1 MKVTFLGTGYVGLV
15 SGACLAEIGHEVI
28 CADIDKKKI
37 TLLKKGVIP
46 IYEIGLEE
54 IVDRNVKEKRLTFTS
69 DLKKAIQ
76 ESEVVFMAVG
86 TPEDK
91 VTGQADLK
99 YVFAVAET
107 FGKHL
112 NGYKIFVDKSTVP
125 VGTAEKVEEIIKKA
139 SNGKYPFEV
148 VSNPEFLREGAAVKD
163 FLNPDRVV
171 VGTKSE
177 KARKMMEQIY
187 RPIARSG
194 RPIMFT
200 DVRSAEIIKYAANAF
215 LAMKI
220 TFINEVA
227 NFCDVAGGNVKEIAK
242 GLGYDSRIGERF
254 LYAGIGYG
262 GSCFPKD
269 VKAFVETGREYS
281 SHFHIIETVSEVN
294 EAQRIKPFIK
304 LKKQFGNKLK
314 DKTIAVWG
322 LAFKPR
328 TDDIREAPGI
338 ENIKL
343 FLEAGCKVQTF
354 DPVAMP
360 NTKKVLT
367 HKNLTYTK
375 KALDALKGVDA
386 LVICTEWDE
395 FRVVDYKD
403 LKKRMKGHLI
413 YDGRNVLERSEA
425 EANGFTYYGIGVWF
439 CHPFDYVE
447 NKFLMKQICFGPV
460 RVQI

>member
-28 CADIDKKKI
+28 CADIDTKKI
-37 TLLKKGVIP
+37 ASLKKGVIP

-54 IVDRNVKEKRLTFTS
+54 IVERNTKEGRLTFTT

-91 VTGQADLK
+91 VTGQADLQ

-112 NGYKIFVDKSTVP
+112 NGFKIFVDKSTVP

-139 SNGKYPFEV
+139 SKGKYPFEV

-163 FLNPDRVV
+163 FQNPDRVV
-171 VGTKSE
+171 LGVKSK

-187 RPIARSG
+187 RPIARNG
-194 RPIMFT
+194 RPILFT

-227 NFCDVAGGNVKEIAK
+227 NFCDVAGGNVKEVAK

-269 VKAFVETGREYS
+269 VKAFIETGREYN
-281 SHFHIIETVSEVN
+281 SHFHIIETVSGVN

-304 LKKQFGNKLK
+304 LQEVFGSTLK
-314 DKTIAVWG
+314 GKTIAVWG

-343 FLEAGCKVQTF
+343 FLEEGCKVRAF

-360 NTKKVLT
+360 NTKKVLQ

-375 KALDALKGVDA
+375 KALDALKGADA
-386 LVICTEWDE
+386 LVIATEWDE
-395 FRVVDYKD
+395 FRVVEYKD
-403 LKKRMKGHLI
+403 MKKLMKGRVI
-413 YDGRNVLERSEA
+413 YDGRNVFERAEA
-425 EANGFTYYGIGVWF
+425 EVHGFKYFGIGV
-439 CHPFDYVE
+439 
-447 NKFLMKQICFGPV
+447 
-460 RVQI
+460 

>member
-37 TLLKKGVIP
+37 AILKKGGIP

-54 IVDRNVKEKRLTFTS
+54 IVVRNVKEGRLSFTS

-91 VTGQADLK
+91 VTGQADLQ
-99 YVFAVAET
+99 YVFSVAET

-112 NGYKIFVDKSTVP
+112 NGYKLFVDKSTVP

-139 SNGKYPFEV
+139 SGGKHAFEV

-171 VGTKSE
+171 VGVKSD
-177 KARKMMEQIY
+177 KAKKMMEQIY
-187 RPIARSG
+187 RPIGRNG
-194 RPIMFT
+194 RPVMFT

-227 NFCDVAGGNVKEIAK
+227 NFCDVAGGNVKEVAK
-242 GLGYDSRIGERF
+242 GLGFDSRIGERF

-269 VKAFVETGREYS
+269 VKAFIETGREYDT
-281 SHFHIIETVSEVN
+281 HFQIIETVSEVN

-304 LKKQFGNKLK
+304 LQEVFGSKLK

-343 FLEAGCKVQTF
+343 FLEQGCKVRAF

-360 NTKKVLT
+360 NTKKVME

-375 KALDALKGVDA
+375 KALDALKGADI
-386 LVICTEWDE
+386 LVIATEWDE

-403 LKKRMKGHLI
+403 VKKLMKGNTI

-425 EANGFTYYGIGVWF
+425 EAHGFVYYGIGV
-439 CHPFDYVE
+439 
-447 NKFLMKQICFGPV
+447 
-460 RVQI
+460 

>member
-1 MKVTFLGTGYVGLV
+1 MKLSFLGTGYVGLV
-15 SGACLAEIGHEVI
+15 SGACMAEIGHEVI
-28 CADIDKKKI
+28 CADVDKEKI
-37 TLLKKGVIP
+37 AKLKKGVIP

-54 IVDRNVKEKRLTFTS
+54 IVERNVREGRLQFTS
-69 DLKKAIQ
+69 DLKEAIQ

-91 VTGQADLK
+91 MTGQADLQ
-99 YVFAVAET
+99 YVFAAAEA

-112 NGYKIFVDKSTVP
+112 NGFKLFVDKSTVP
-125 VGTAEKVEEIIKKA
+125 VGTAEKVEEVIKKT
-139 SNGKYPFEV
+139 SKGKYPFEV

-163 FLNPDRVV
+163 FLNPDRVI
-171 VGTKSE
+171 VGAKSD
-177 KARKMMEQIY
+177 KVKKIMEQIY

-194 RPIMFT
+194 RPVVFT

-227 NFCDVAGGNVKEIAK
+227 NFCDVAGGNVKEVAR

-269 VKAFVETGREYS
+269 VKAFIESGREYNA
-281 SHFHIIETVSEVN
+281 HFHIIETVNDVN
-294 EAQRIKPFIK
+294 VAQRIKPFIK
-304 LKKQFGNKLK
+304 LKEIFGGKLK

-322 LAFKPR
+322 IAFKPR
-328 TDDIREAPGI
+328 TDDIREAPAI

-343 FLEAGCKVQTF
+343 FLEEGARVRAF
-354 DPVAMP
+354 DPVAME
-360 NTKKVLT
+360 NTKKQIA
-367 HKNLTYTK
+367 HKKLVYTK
-375 KALDALKGVDA
+375 KALDALKDADA

-403 LKKRMKGHLI
+403 VKKLMKGEVI

-425 EANGFTYYGIGVWF
+425 EAHGFTYFGIGV
-439 CHPFDYVE
+439 
-447 NKFLMKQICFGPV
+447 
-460 RVQI
+460 

>member
-37 TLLKKGVIP
+37 AMLKKGIIP

-54 IVDRNVKEKRLTFTS
+54 IVDRNVKEGRLTFTT

-91 VTGQADLK
+91 VTGQADLQ

-112 NGYKIFVDKSTVP
+112 NGYKLFVDKSTVP
-125 VGTAEKVEEIIKKA
+125 VGTAERVEEIIKKA
-139 SNGKYPFEV
+139 SKGKHPFEV

-163 FLNPDRVV
+163 FQNPDRVV
-171 VGTKSE
+171 LGVKSD

-187 RPIARSG
+187 RPIARNG
-194 RPIMFT
+194 RPILFT

-227 NFCDVAGGNVKEIAK
+227 NFCDVAGGNVKEVAK
-242 GLGYDSRIGERF
+242 GLGYDNRIGERF

-269 VKAFVETGREYS
+269 VKAFIETGREYN

-294 EAQRIKPFIK
+294 QAQRIKPFIK
-304 LKKQFGNKLK
+304 LKEVLGDKLK
-314 DKTIAVWG
+314 GKTIAVWG

-328 TDDIREAPGI
+328 TDDTREAPGI

-343 FLEAGCKVQTF
+343 FLEEGCKVKAF

-360 NTKKVLT
+360 NTKKQLQ

-375 KALDALKGVDA
+375 KALDALKGADI
-386 LVICTEWDE
+386 LVIATEWDE
-395 FRVVDYKD
+395 FRVVSYAD
-403 LKKRMKGHLI
+403 LKRLMKGTTI

-425 EANGFTYYGIGVWF
+425 EAHGFTYYGIGV
-439 CHPFDYVE
+439 
-447 NKFLMKQICFGPV
+447 
-460 RVQI
+460 

>member
-15 SGACLAEIGHEVI
+15 SGACLAEIGHDVI

-37 TLLKKGVIP
+37 TMLKKGIIP

-54 IVDRNVKEKRLTFTS
+54 IVERNTKEGRLTFTT

-91 VTGQADLK
+91 VTGQADLQ

-107 FGKHL
+107 FGKYL
-112 NGYKIFVDKSTVP
+112 DGYKLFVDKSTVP

-139 SNGKYPFEV
+139 SKGKFPFEV

-163 FLNPDRVV
+163 FQNPDRVV
-171 VGTKSE
+171 IGTKSE
-177 KARKMMEQIY
+177 RARKMMEQIY
-187 RPIARSG
+187 RPIARNG
-194 RPIMFT
+194 RPLMFT
-200 DVRSAEIIKYAANAF
+200 DVRSAEIIKYAANAY

-227 NFCDVAGGNVKEIAK
+227 NFCDVAGGNVKEVAK
-242 GLGYDSRIGERF
+242 GLGFDNRIGNRF

-269 VKAFVETGREYS
+269 VKAFIETGREYN
-281 SHFHIIETVSEVN
+281 SHFHIIETVSGVN
-294 EAQRIKPFIK
+294 ESQRIKPFIK
-304 LKKQFGNKLK
+304 LQEVYGDKFKN
-314 DKTIAVWG
+314 KTIAVWG

-328 TDDIREAPGI
+328 TDDIREAPGV

-343 FLEAGCKVQTF
+343 FLEEGCKVKAF

-360 NTKKVLT
+360 NTKKVLE

-375 KALDALKGVDA
+375 KALDALKGADA

-403 LKKRMKGHLI
+403 LKKLMKGTLI

-425 EANGFTYYGIGVWF
+425 EAHGFTYYGIGV
-439 CHPFDYVE
+439 
-447 NKFLMKQICFGPV
+447 
-460 RVQI
+460 

>member
-15 SGACLAEIGHEVI
+15 SGACMAEIGHEVI
-28 CADIDKKKI
+28 CADIDTKKI
-37 TLLKKGVIP
+37 ALLKKGTIP

-54 IVDRNVKEKRLTFTS
+54 IVERNVREGRLWFTS
-69 DLKKAIQ
+69 DLKEAIE

-91 VTGQADLK
+91 VTGQADLQ

-139 SNGKYPFEV
+139 SQGKHPFEV

-171 VGTKSE
+171 VGVKSE
-177 KARKMMEQIY
+177 KARKMMEHVY
-187 RPIARSG
+187 RPIARNG
-194 RPIMFT
+194 RPVMFT

-220 TFINEVA
+220 TFMNEVA

-269 VKAFVETGREYS
+269 VKAFIETGREYDT
-281 SHFHIIETVSEVN
+281 HFKIIETVSGVN

-304 LKKQFGNKLK
+304 LKKVFGKKLK
-314 DKTIAVWG
+314 EKTIAVWG

-343 FLEAGCKVQTF
+343 FLEAGCIVRAF

-375 KALDALKGVDA
+375 KALEALKGVDA
-386 LVICTEWDE
+386 LVIATEWDE

-403 LKKRMKGHLI
+403 LKKLMKGDII
-413 YDGRNVLERSEA
+413 YDGRNVLERSDA
-425 EANGFTYYGIGVWF
+425 EAVGFTYYGIGV
-439 CHPFDYVE
+439 
-447 NKFLMKQICFGPV
+447 
-460 RVQI
+460 

>member
-1 MKVTFLGTGYVGLV
+1 MKIIVVGTGYVGLV
-15 SGACLAEIGHEVI
+15 SGACFAKIGHEVI
-28 CADIDKKKI
+28 CVDRDQTKIDK
-37 TLLKKGVIP
+37 LKNGEVP
-46 IYEIGLEE
+46 IYEPGLKE
-54 IVDRNVKEKRLTFTS
+54 ILETAIKN
-69 DLKKAIQ
+69 KKISFSNNL
-76 ESEVVFMAVG
+76 SEVVNYGEVVFIAVG
-86 TPEDK
+86 TPQTEN
-91 VTGQADLK
+91 GSADLSFV
-99 YVFAVAET
+99 YNVAEEIA
-107 FGKHL
+107 KAAKD
-112 NGYKIFVDKSTVP
+112 YKLIVTKSTVP
-125 VGTAEKVEEIIKKA
+125 VGTSAEVKSIVKNINPKLEFSVA
-139 SNGKYPFEV
+139 
-148 VSNPEFLREGAAVKD
+148 SNPEFLREGAAVKD

-171 VGTKSE
+171 VGVKSD
-177 KARKMMEQIY
+177 KAKKMMEQIY
-187 RPIARSG
+187 RPIGRNG
-194 RPIMFT
+194 RPVMFT

-227 NFCDVAGGNVKEIAK
+227 NFCDVAGGNVKEVAK

-269 VKAFVETGREYS
+269 VKAFIETGREYDT
-281 SHFHIIETVSEVN
+281 HFQIIETVSEVN

-304 LKKQFGNKLK
+304 LQEVFGSKLK

-343 FLEAGCKVQTF
+343 FLEQGCKVRAF

-360 NTKKVLT
+360 NTKKVME

-375 KALDALKGVDA
+375 KALDALKGADI
-386 LVICTEWDE
+386 LVIATEWDE

-403 LKKRMKGHLI
+403 LKKLMKGNTI

-425 EANGFTYYGIGVWF
+425 EAHGFVYYGIGV
-439 CHPFDYVE
+439 
-447 NKFLMKQICFGPV
+447 
-460 RVQI
+460 

>member
-37 TLLKKGVIP
+37 ALLKKGIIP

-54 IVDRNVKEKRLTFTS
+54 IVERNVREGRLTFTT
-69 DLKKAIQ
+69 DLKKSIQ

-91 VTGQADLK
+91 VTGQADLQ
-99 YVFAVAET
+99 YVFSVAET

-112 NGYKIFVDKSTVP
+112 NGFKLFVDKSTVP
-125 VGTAEKVEEIIKKA
+125 VGTAEKVEEIIKQA
-139 SNGKYPFEV
+139 SKGKHPFEV

-163 FLNPDRVV
+163 FQNPDRVV
-171 VGTKSE
+171 LGVKSE
-177 KARKMMEQIY
+177 RARKMMEQIY
-187 RPIARSG
+187 RPIARNG
-194 RPIMFT
+194 RPILFT

-227 NFCDVAGGNVKEIAK
+227 NFCDVAGGNVKEVAK
-242 GLGYDSRIGERF
+242 GLGYDNRIGERF

-269 VKAFVETGREYS
+269 VKAFIETGREYN
-281 SHFHIIETVSEVN
+281 SHFRIIETVSEVN

-304 LKKQFGNKLK
+304 LKEVFGNKFK
-314 DKTIAVWG
+314 DKTVAVWG
-322 LAFKPR
+322 LSFKPR
-328 TDDIREAPGI
+328 TDDTREAPGI

-343 FLEAGCKVQTF
+343 FLEEGCKVQAF
-354 DPVAMP
+354 DPVAMA
-360 NTKKVLT
+360 NTKKILQ

-386 LVICTEWDE
+386 LVIATEWDE

-403 LKKRMKGHLI
+403 LKKLMKGNAI

-425 EANGFTYYGIGVWF
+425 EAHGFTYFGIGV
-439 CHPFDYVE
+439 
-447 NKFLMKQICFGPV
+447 
-460 RVQI
+460 

>member
-37 TLLKKGVIP
+37 VSLKKGIIP

-54 IVDRNVKEKRLTFTS
+54 IVDRNVKEGRLKFTS
-69 DLKKAIQ
+69 DLKEAVEQ
-76 ESEVVFMAVG
+76 SEVVFMAVG

-91 VTGQADLK
+91 VTGQADLQ
-99 YVFAVAET
+99 YVFGVAET

-139 SNGKYPFEV
+139 SRGKYPFEV

-171 VGTKSE
+171 IGTKSE

-187 RPIARSG
+187 RPIARNG

-227 NFCDVAGGNVKEIAK
+227 NFCDVAGGNVKEVAK
-242 GLGYDSRIGERF
+242 GLGYDARIGERF

-269 VKAFVETGREYS
+269 VKAFIETGREYDT
-281 SHFHIIETVSEVN
+281 HFRIIETVSDVN
-294 EAQRIKPFIK
+294 EAQRIKPFVK
-304 LKKQFGNKLK
+304 LKEVFGDKLK
-314 DKTIAVWG
+314 NKTIAVWG

-343 FLEAGCKVQTF
+343 FLEEGCKVRTF

-360 NTKKVLT
+360 NTKKVLD
-367 HKNLTYTK
+367 HKKLTYTK
-375 KALDALKGVDA
+375 KALETLKGADA

-403 LKKRMKGHLI
+403 LKKLMKGDVI

-425 EANGFTYYGIGVWF
+425 EANGFAYYAIGV
-439 CHPFDYVE
+439 
-447 NKFLMKQICFGPV
+447 
-460 RVQI
+460 

>member
-1 MKVTFLGTGYVGLV
+1 M
-15 SGACLAEIGHEVI
+15 AEIGHEVI
-28 CADIDKKKI
+28 CADIDTKKVA
-37 TLLKKGVIP
+37 LLKKGGIP

-54 IVDRNVKEKRLTFTS
+54 IVQRNVKEGRLRFTS
-69 DLKKAIQ
+69 DLKEAIQ

-91 VTGQADLK
+91 VTGQADLQ

-112 NGYKIFVDKSTVP
+112 NGFKLFVDKSTVP
-125 VGTAEKVEEIIKKA
+125 VGTAEKVEGIIKKA
-139 SNGKYPFEV
+139 SKGKYPFEV

-171 VGTKSE
+171 VGVKSE

-187 RPIARSG
+187 RPIARNG
-194 RPIMFT
+194 RPVMFT

-227 NFCDVAGGNVKEIAK
+227 NFCDVAGGNVKEVAK

-269 VKAFVETGREYS
+269 VKAFIKTGQEHNT
-281 SHFHIIETVSEVN
+281 HFRLIETVDEINVG
-294 EAQRIKPFIK
+294 QRTKPFVK
-304 LKKQFGNKLK
+304 LQKIFGKDLK

-343 FLEAGCKVQTF
+343 FLEAGAQVKAF

-375 KALDALKGVDA
+375 KALDALKGADA
-386 LVICTEWDE
+386 LVIATEWDE
-395 FRVVDYKD
+395 FRVVDYKE
-403 LKKRMKGHLI
+403 LKKLMKGKVI

-425 EANGFTYYGIGVWF
+425 EAAGFTYYGIGV
-439 CHPFDYVE
+439 
-447 NKFLMKQICFGPV
+447 
-460 RVQI
+460 

>member
-15 SGACLAEIGHEVI
+15 SGACMAEIGHEVI
-28 CADIDKKKI
+28 CADIDKEKI
-37 TLLKKGVIP
+37 AKLKKGVIP

-54 IVDRNVKEKRLTFTS
+54 VVERNVKEDRLSFTT

-91 VTGQADLK
+91 MTGQADLQ
-99 YVFAVAET
+99 YVFSAAEV

-112 NGYKIFVDKSTVP
+112 NGFKLFVDKSTVP

-139 SNGKYPFEV
+139 SKGKHPFEV

-163 FLNPDRVV
+163 FLNPDRVI
-171 VGTKSE
+171 VGAKSA
-177 KARKMMEQIY
+177 KAKKIMEQIY
-187 RPIARSG
+187 RPLARAG

-227 NFCDVAGGNVKEIAK
+227 NFCETAGGNVKEVAK
-242 GLGYDSRIGERF
+242 GLGYDNRIGSRF

-269 VKAFVETGREYS
+269 VKAFIETGHEYD
-281 SHFHIIETVSEVN
+281 SHFHIIETVDKVN
-294 EAQRIKPFIK
+294 QSQRIKPFVK
-304 LKKQFGNKLK
+304 MKEMYGDKLK
-314 DKTIAVWG
+314 DKSVAVWG

-328 TDDIREAPGI
+328 TDDIREAAAI

-343 FLEAGCKVQTF
+343 FLEEGCKVKAF
-354 DPVAMP
+354 DPIAVE
-360 NTKKVLT
+360 NTKKVLQ
-367 HKNLTYTK
+367 HKSLIYGK
-375 KALDALKGVDA
+375 KAIDVLKGADI
-386 LVICTEWDE
+386 LLICTEWDE
-395 FRVVDYKD
+395 FRVVEYKD
-403 LKKRMKGHLI
+403 IKKYMKGDVI

-425 EANGFTYYGIGVWF
+425 EAAGFTYYGVGV
-439 CHPFDYVE
+439 
-447 NKFLMKQICFGPV
+447 
-460 RVQI
+460 

>member
-15 SGACLAEIGHEVI
+15 SGACMAEIGHEVI

-37 TLLKKGVIP
+37 ALLKKGGIP

-54 IVDRNVKEKRLTFTS
+54 IVQRNVKEGRLKFTS
-69 DLKKAIQ
+69 DLKEAIQ

-91 VTGQADLK
+91 VTGQADLQ
-99 YVFAVAET
+99 YVFDAAET

-112 NGYKIFVDKSTVP
+112 NGSKIFVDKSTVP
-125 VGTAEKVEEIIKKA
+125 VGTAEKVEAIIKKA
-139 SNGKYPFEV
+139 SKGKYPFEV
-148 VSNPEFLREGAAVKD
+148 LSNPEFLREGAAVKD

-171 VGTKSE
+171 VGVKST
-177 KARKMMEQIY
+177 KARKTMEQIY
-187 RPIARSG
+187 RPIARNG
-194 RPIMFT
+194 RPIVFT

-227 NFCDVAGGNVKEIAK
+227 NFCDVAGGNVKEVAR
-242 GLGYDSRIGERF
+242 GLGHDARIGERF

-269 VKAFVETGREYS
+269 VKAFIETGREYD
-281 SHFHIIETVSEVN
+281 SHFHIIEAVSGVN

-304 LKKQFGNKLK
+304 LQGLYGEKLK
-314 DKTIAVWG
+314 NKTIAVWG

-328 TDDIREAPGI
+328 TDDIREAPGV

-343 FLEAGCKVQTF
+343 FLEEGCEVRAF

-360 NTKKVLT
+360 NTKKVME
-367 HKNLTYTK
+367 HKSLTYTK
-375 KALDALKGVDA
+375 KALDALEGADV
-386 LVICTEWDE
+386 LVIATEWDE

-403 LKKRMKGHLI
+403 MKKLMKGDVI

-425 EANGFTYYGIGVWF
+425 EAAGFTYYGIGV
-439 CHPFDYVE
+439 
-447 NKFLMKQICFGPV
+447 
-460 RVQI
+460 

>member
-1 MKVTFLGTGYVGLV
+1 MRVTFLGTGYVGLV
-15 SGACLAEIGHEVI
+15 SGACMAEIGHEVI
-28 CADIDKKKI
+28 CADIDKTKI
-37 TLLKKGVIP
+37 TKLKKGVIP

-54 IVDRNVKEKRLTFTS
+54 VVERNVKEDRLTFTS
-69 DLKKAIQ
+69 DLKQAIQ

-91 VTGQADLK
+91 MTGQADLQ
-99 YVFAVAET
+99 YVFAAAET

-139 SNGKYPFEV
+139 SKGKYPFEV

-171 VGTKSE
+171 VGAKSA
-177 KARKMMEQIY
+177 KARKIMEQIY
-187 RPIARSG
+187 RPIARAG

-227 NFCDVAGGNVKEIAK
+227 NFCDASGGNVKEVAK
-242 GLGYDSRIGERF
+242 GLGYDSRIGSRF

-269 VKAFVETGREYS
+269 VKALIETGHEYN
-281 SHFHIIETVSEVN
+281 SHFHIIETVDEVN
-294 EAQRIKPFIK
+294 ESQRIKPFVK
-304 LKKQFGNKLK
+304 LRGLYGDKLK

-328 TDDIREAPGI
+328 TDDIREAAAI
-338 ENIKL
+338 ENIKA
-343 FLEAGCKVQTF
+343 FLEEGCKVRAF
-354 DPVAMP
+354 DPVAME
-360 NTKKVLT
+360 NTEKALK
-367 HKNLTYTK
+367 HKSLTYAK
-375 KALDALKGVDA
+375 KALDAVKGADI

-395 FRVVDYKD
+395 FRVVDYTD
-403 LKKRMKGHLI
+403 LKKHMKGEVI
-413 YDGRNVLERSEA
+413 YDGRNVLDRPEA
-425 EANGFTYYGIGVWF
+425 EAAGFTYYGIGV
-439 CHPFDYVE
+439 
-447 NKFLMKQICFGPV
+447 
-460 RVQI
+460 

>member
-1 MKVTFLGTGYVGLV
+1 MRVTFLGTGYVGLV
-15 SGACLAEIGHEVI
+15 SGACMAEIGHEVI
-28 CADIDKKKI
+28 CADIDKTKI
-37 TLLKKGVIP
+37 TKLKKGVIP

-54 IVDRNVKEKRLTFTS
+54 VVERNVKEDRLTFTS
-69 DLKKAIQ
+69 DLKQAIQ

-91 VTGQADLK
+91 MTGQADLQ
-99 YVFAVAET
+99 YVFAAAET

-139 SNGKYPFEV
+139 SKGKYPFEV

-171 VGTKSE
+171 VGAKSA
-177 KARKMMEQIY
+177 KARKIMEQIY
-187 RPIARSG
+187 RPIARAG

-227 NFCDVAGGNVKEIAK
+227 NFCDAAGGNVKEVSK
-242 GLGYDSRIGERF
+242 GLGYDNRIGSRF

-269 VKAFVETGREYS
+269 VKAFIETGREYN
-281 SHFHIIETVSEVN
+281 SHFHIIETVDEVN
-294 EAQRIKPFIK
+294 ESQRIKPFVK
-304 LKKQFGNKLK
+304 LKGLYGDKLK

-328 TDDIREAPGI
+328 TDDIREAAAI

-343 FLEAGCKVQTF
+343 FLEEGCKVKAF
-354 DPVAMP
+354 DPIAME
-360 NTKKVLT
+360 NTKKSLN
-367 HKNLTYTK
+367 HKSLVYGK
-375 KALDALKGVDA
+375 KAVDVLKGADV
-386 LVICTEWDE
+386 LLICTEWDE
-395 FRVVDYKD
+395 FRVVDYTD
-403 LKKRMKGHLI
+403 LKKYMKGDVI

-425 EANGFTYYGIGVWF
+425 EAAGLTYFGVG
-439 CHPFDYVE
+439 V
-447 NKFLMKQICFGPV
+447 
-460 RVQI
+460 